1 MAVSRAGELSASD
14 TLLGNPGA
22 AERRPRGRR
31 LRGALLLIPP
41 LLAVLV
47 VIAVQLANSNHSTPT
62 GPTAPALSADDPAND
77 LTPQTEISAIG
88 AVDTSDIDRRINF
101 WKQRT
106 SARTASEDDWSALG
120 DLFDLKGR
128 MTGDITQFLAAQQAY
143 QTSVSIA
150 PNSSP
155 GHAGNA
161 RELATLHDFNGALQE
176 ANKTLAINPNALGA
190 LGVVFD
196 SSVELGHISDA
207 QVALADLKQAIQ
219 SPSVAVRQARLDF
232 LQGNTAAAVQDAEAA
247 AADDT
252 AAADLPTT
260 IAFYDYTAAEYELL
274 AGNLDAA
281 QTQYQNALALL
292 PGYPL
297 AIFGEG
303 RVAYA
308 RGDLPTAITLLQTAT
323 AALPRPDMLAFLG
336 DLYSLTGDSAK
347 ATDQYATV
355 DFIASMTASS
365 GAGHVYDREYG
376 LFLSDHDRNVAQAL
390 TLATDELNIRQDI
403 YGYDAYAWALHAN
416 GRDAD
421 ALDAIN
427 KAMALGTA
435 DAKIYLHAGLIEI
448 ANGLTDQGKAHLQKA
463 LALNPT
469 VSPLV
474 VDEARKA
481 LDQ

>member
-1 MAVSRAGELSASD
+1 MSALD
-14 TLLGNPGA
+14 TLLGNPGVA
-22 AERRPRGRR
+22 ARRPRGRR
-31 LRGALLLIPP
+31 VRGALFLVPP

-47 VIAVQLANSNHSTPT
+47 VVGVQLLNSNHTVPA
-62 GPTAPALSADDPAND
+62 APAPAALAADKPADD

-88 AVDTSDIDRRINF
+88 SVDTTDVDRRINF

-106 SARTASEDDWSALG
+106 QTSSASEDNWSALG
-120 DLFDLKGR
+120 DVFDLKGR

-143 QTSVSIA
+143 QTAISIA
-150 PNSSP
+150 PNDSA

-161 RELATLHDFNGALQE
+161 REMATLHDFNGALQE
-176 ANKTLAINPNALGA
+176 ATKTLDLNPNALGA

-196 SSVELGHISDA
+196 SSIELGHISDA
-207 QVALADLKQAIQ
+207 QLALTDLQRLID
-219 SPSVAVRQARLDF
+219 SPSIAVRQARLDF
-232 LQGNTAAAVQDAEAA
+232 LQGNTAAAVADAEGA

-252 AAADLPTT
+252 AAGDQPTT
-260 IAFYDYTAAEYELL
+260 TAFYDYTAAEYELL

-281 QTQYQNALALL
+281 QTNYEAALALL

-308 RGDLPTAITLLQTAT
+308 RGDTATAMTLLQTAT

-336 DLYSLTGDSAK
+336 DLYSISGDPAK
-347 ATDQYATV
+347 AADQYATV
-355 DFIASMTASS
+355 DFIASMTESS
-365 GAGHVYDREYG
+365 GAGHVYDREYS
-376 LFLSDHDRNVAQAL
+376 LFLSDHGRNVAKAL
-390 TLATDELNIRQDI
+390 TLAQDELALRQDI

-416 GRDAD
+416 GRDAE

-427 KAMALGTA
+427 KAMTLGTA

-448 ANGLTDQGKAHLQKA
+448 ASGLTDQGKAHLQQA

-469 VSPLV
+469 ISVLV
-474 VDEARKA
+474 VDEARKS
-481 LDQ
+481 LGQ